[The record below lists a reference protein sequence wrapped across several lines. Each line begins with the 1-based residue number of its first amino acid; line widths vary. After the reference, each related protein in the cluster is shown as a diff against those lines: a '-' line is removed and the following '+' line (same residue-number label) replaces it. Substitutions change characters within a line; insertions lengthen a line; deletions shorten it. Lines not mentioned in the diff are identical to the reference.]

1 MKKKNFFRNCNA
13 GRMLLVIVC
22 LAALFAS
29 PQRAWA
35 DDDKVSVTIDGNTT
49 KYGIVDEA
57 MIAVNAATSN
67 VTVKLLTDVELLVNP
82 DPEHLQYGNIRFAN
96 TNTVTE
102 ESGTRPVMITLDL
115 NGHTLSSGNDE
126 YVIGVDNGTSV
137 TITGGTVENTA
148 DFAIQNKGKLYT
160 NNIVINASKGIYNFN
175 NAEAFIRG
183 GNITTNSY
191 CIENMGTI
199 EVSGTKLTSSNNVA
213 IKTSVWK
220 KVESS
225 ISAQASP
232 PRQIL
237 SA

>member
-102 ESGTRPVMITLDL
+102 ESGTRPV
-115 NGHTLSSGNDE
+115 
-126 YVIGVDNGTSV
+126 TSH
-137 TITGGTVENTA
+137 GGTWVWCMFPKEHVNRIFDAGLMIYSQVTALLHIIIECTLNT
-148 DFAIQNKGKLYT
+148 I
-160 NNIVINASKGIYNFN
+160 
-175 NAEAFIRG
+175 
-183 GNITTNSY
+183 
-191 CIENMGTI
+191 
-199 EVSGTKLTSSNNVA
+199 
-213 IKTSVWK
+213 
-220 KVESS
+220 
-225 ISAQASP
+225 
-232 PRQIL
+232 
-237 SA
+237 